1 MAELYGVDVS
11 EFQGTIDWDA
21 LNAVCNFVMIRA
33 SFGTMR
39 QDYQFARNQSEARR
53 VQRDAGPL
61 GIGYYYYAYP
71 TLVDAVTS
79 ANFFVDNL
87 GLGMAGDVLALDLE
101 GDIGND
107 PVGWSLAWLRQVE
120 ARTTV
125 KPLVYL
131 NQSIMNGYSW
141 QPVVDNG
148 NGLWIAD
155 YDGDKTSVPPMG
167 AWPVVAMKQW
177 TDVDTVGGAP
187 TKVDGDTFYGDF
199 DAFAKYGYQASP
211 APSPAPAP
219 VETPAP
225 VPTPVSVPPAEPVPV
240 TTPPADSVPTA
251 PCPQPGPVPT
261 APPAATAPTGSA
273 SGSAGTPPATGQP
286 GPGTKIDSLSKLP
299 QPILVKIQEDEKV
312 AVNWLG
318 TTLGSL
324 FLKLA
329 GAGLGWLVAHTGVVQ
344 TNDVATSIVGMIVGS
359 TISNSQNPAVP
370 NTTTPKK

>member
-1 MAELYGVDVS
+1 MLFGCDIS
-11 EFQGTIDWDA
+11 EWQGIVDWDE
-21 LNAVCNFVMIRA
+21 LNSVANFVMIRA

-39 QDYQFARNQSEARR
+39 QDYQFQRNQSEARR
-53 VQRDAGPL
+53 VKFQAGPL
-61 GIGYYYYAYP
+61 GVGYFYFSYP
-71 TLVDAVTS
+71 TLADALTS
-79 ANFFVDNL
+79 ANYFVNNL
-87 GLGMAGDVLALDLE
+87 GPLQGGEVLALDLE

-107 PVGWSLAWLRQVE
+107 PVGWSLAWLKQVE

-125 KPLVYL
+125 KPLIYL

-177 TDVDTVGGAP
+177 TDVDVVGGVPA
-187 TKVDGDTFYGDF
+187 KVDGDTFYGDF

-211 APSPAPAP
+211 APSPAPVPVNAP
-219 VETPAP
+219 AEP
-225 VPTPVSVPPAEPVPV
+225 VPTPVSAPPAEPVPV
-240 TTPPADSVPTA
+240 TTPPDDSAPTA
-251 PCPQPGPVPT
+251 PSPQPTPGPT
-261 APPAATAPTGSA
+261 APPVVTTPTGSA
-273 SGSAGTPPATGQP
+273 SGSTATPPATGQP
-286 GPGTKIDSLSKLP
+286 NPGTKVDSLSKLP
-299 QPILVKIQEDEKV
+299 QPILVKIQQEEQV

-318 TTLGSL
+318 TTFGSM

-329 GAGLGWLVAHTGVVQ
+329 GAALGWLVAHTGLVQ